1 METIILATYFFLN
14 FLQIFIFVDVI
25 LSWLT
30 LFGLN
35 IRPKII
41 SDLIDSMYLYVK
53 KYIKTSFGPVDFT
66 PLIILIII
74 SLLQNLIINL

>member
-1 METIILATYFFLN
+1 METIILAIYFFLN

-30 LFGLN
+30 LFWLN

-41 SDLIDSMYLYVK
+41 SDLIDPMYFYVRK
-53 KYIKTSFGPVDFT
+53 HIKTSFWPVDFT
-66 PLIILIII
+66 PLIILIVI

>member
-1 METIILATYFFLN
+1 METIILAIYFFLN
-14 FLQIFIFVDVI
+14 FVQIFIFVDVI

-30 LFGLN
+30 LFWLKL
-35 IRPKII
+35 RPKII
-41 SDLIDSMYLYVK
+41 SDLIDPMYFYVR
-53 KYIKTSFGPVDFT
+53 KYIKTSFWPVDFT